1 MTSDDSRP
9 KFIKKDYRVWNA
21 LGQAALNQTI
31 STTDQVVSTE
41 IAYEPNDQ
49 VVDQVNV
56 TPAKA
61 QSDTT
66 TNYYQENSQ
75 ITNVINSDKSEDPKQ
90 LDQLSRKELTEL
102 ISKLTGLQ
110 EKLFYL
116 VLLCC
121 RNNNNLQT
129 MNLKTIDIAQL
140 IQCKQATIKNAITR
154 IVDKK
159 LIQRLSGKTS
169 RNGFVRFSIT
179 KEVKKAGD
187 TLVTNKKA
195 TDAEFKQFL
204 AKVRQKLININE
216 KHKYASHH

>member
-21 LGQAALNQTI
+21 LGQAALNQII
-31 STTDQVVSTE
+31 STADQVVRTE
-41 IAYEPNDQ
+41 IVCEPNDQ

-56 TPAKA
+56 TSAKA

-66 TNYYQENSQ
+66 TNYDQENSQ
-75 ITNVINSDKSEDPKQ
+75 VTNFINLDDSDDTKQ

-129 MNLKTIDIAQL
+129 MNLKTIDIAEL
-140 IQCKQATIKNAITR
+140 IQCKQTTTKNAITR

-187 TLVTNKKA
+187 TLATNKKV

-204 AKVRQKLININE
+204 TKVRQRLINIS
-216 KHKYASHH
+216 KKT